1 MQKVNLLRAF
11 KFVIP
16 IMLLVGGF
24 GWMKLSK
31 DFQDVPELSR
41 FFIIIGAMLVSGVIS
56 YFLFPKDEGEKS

>member
-1 MQKVNLLRAF
+1 MNLLKAF

-24 GWMKLSK
+24 GWMKLTK
-31 DFQDVPELSR
+31 EYQEVPELTR
-41 FFIIIGAMLVSGVIS
+41 LAIIIGAMIISGVIS

>member
-1 MQKVNLLRAF
+1 VNLLRAF

-24 GWMKLSK
+24 GWMKLTK
-31 DFQDVPELSR
+31 EYQEVPELTR
-41 FFIIIGAMLVSGVIS
+41 LAIIIGAMIISGVIS

>member
-1 MQKVNLLRAF
+1 MNLLRAF

-24 GWMKLSK
+24 GWMKLTK
-31 DFQDVPELSR
+31 EYQEVPELTR
-41 FFIIIGAMLVSGVIS
+41 LAIIIGAMIISGVIS